1 MLQEC
6 LKNKIIERKILLF
19 IIFKVWLMEDR
30 FIYFF
35 PSVKWESL
43 QTFLKDM
50 ENFLR
55 NTSMLLEMLNLN
67 SESLSLVTSPYA
79 LITSCIHF
87 FFLFDFSILKR
98 RYSAL
103 CIHFFFS
110 LTSPFRSED
119 TFYFLFLYFF
129 SFFKIIHY
137 FFAL

>member
-55 NTSMLLEMLNLN
+55 NTSMLLEMLNL
-67 SESLSLVTSPYA
+67 
-79 LITSCIHF
+79 
-87 FFLFDFSILKR
+87 
-98 RYSAL
+98 
-103 CIHFFFS
+103 
-110 LTSPFRSED
+110 
-119 TFYFLFLYFF
+119 
-129 SFFKIIHY
+129 
-137 FFAL
+137 